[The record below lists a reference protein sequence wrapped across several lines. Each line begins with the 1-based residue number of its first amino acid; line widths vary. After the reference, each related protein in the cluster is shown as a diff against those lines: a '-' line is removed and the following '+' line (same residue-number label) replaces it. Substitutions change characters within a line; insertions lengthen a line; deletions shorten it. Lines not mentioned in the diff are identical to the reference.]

1 MGTTGPPVGNRE
13 NLAEEFFPWLS
24 QLAGAVSA
32 CTEAGHSRE
41 DTALPGCATP
51 QQWPCGVGSDYVLF
65 TRESVL
71 RGQVTAQAVPRVQTQ
86 ISRLWSPRALGL
98 HFLSHLHPQ
107 SDLCSPETLDPDP
120 ESGARNRTGGGPGGW
135 EEALTC
141 AGYAVAGSLSGAP
154 ALLQAPRSLG
164 PGPVH
169 FLGHLSSAQPL
180 ALVHPLPRGL
190 GASCPLCLSNLLSP
204 APS

>member
-1 MGTTGPPVGNRE
+1 MGTTGPPVGDRE

-32 CTEAGHSRE
+32 CPEAGDSRE

-86 ISRLWSPRALGL
+86 ISRLWSPHALGL
-98 HFLSHLHPQ
+98 HFLSHPIPRVTSAHQKLWTQ
-107 SDLCSPETLDPDP
+107 TQ
-120 ESGARNRTGGGPGGW
+120 RVGPGTRQGVDL
-135 EEALTC
+135 EDGRRPSPVL
-141 AGYAVAGSLSGAP
+141 
-154 ALLQAPRSLG
+154 APRW
-164 PGPVH
+164 
-169 FLGHLSSAQPL
+169 
-180 ALVHPLPRGL
+180 LVP
-190 GASCPLCLSNLLSP
+190 
-204 APS
+204 